1 MPNVATESTEELVMP
16 SLDGMTKEELEDIA
30 SSTPED
36 IAARLTNP
44 KEDEV
49 DAQIADKSGAL
60 DIAPST
66 KPNAKPTSSSPDEAI
81 EVDLGNGRMIT
92 FKNRDELIHNFSSL
106 RMGLDEINAKHGRTV
121 QELQRL
127 KGIDTQFADLQRQLD
142 EMKRSPAQPPKG
154 QQAAATSAMVQTAV
168 GAGIDPDKFFA
179 DLTVENFAQKL
190 NQLNQ
195 ISEEGA
201 SKRVRAELEPT
212 IEEIRRENKELKDRF
227 GKIESDMTYR
237 EKKSVFDS
245 HYLNLMNEITQLQ
258 GKVGSLKTQWTP
270 AQINDAITQYGP
282 EQAHLLVP
290 PGDFEKWEVIESM
303 LKETYCPVD
312 GQGNLDITQRK
323 LKSINGAWAAY
334 VADHPELND
343 NTIATA
349 HTNGQQQVI
358 DQIRRVADRPPTLPN
373 NFSTEDTE
381 PGAMTIEEASKWIN
395 TPADTLKIWERTKDP
410 RWVKFQ
416 QAQDFAAKYTG

>member
-1 MPNVATESTEELVMP
+1 MPIPATDTEEELVMP

-49 DAQIADKSGAL
+49 DAQITDKSGAL
-60 DIAPST
+60 EIAPKNTIT
-66 KPNAKPTSSSPDEAI
+66 KPIPKTGPDEAI
-81 EVDLGNGRMIT
+81 EVDLGNGRKIK

-106 RMGLDEINAKHGRTV
+106 RNGLDEINAKHGRTV
-121 QELQRL
+121 SELQRL

-142 EMKRSPAQPPKG
+142 EMRRSPAQPSVG
-154 QQAAATSAMVQTAV
+154 QPVAVSAATAQKAEEL
-168 GAGIDPDKFFA
+168 GIDLS
-179 DLTVENFAQKL
+179 DLTPENFAEKMVL
-190 NQLNQ
+190 LRKAAAL
-195 ISEEGA
+195 EA
-201 SKRVRAELEPT
+201 RKELEPT
-212 IEEIRRENKELKDRF
+212 IAEIRRENKELRDQF
-227 GKIESDMTYR
+227 GRIESDMTFR
-237 EKKSVFDS
+237 EQKSVFDS
-245 HYLNLMNEITQLQ
+245 HYLNLMSEVTQLQ

-270 AQINDAITQYGP
+270 AQINDAIIQYGP
-282 EQAHLLVP
+282 EQARLVVP
-290 PGDFEKWEVIESM
+290 PGDFEKWETIEAM

-343 NTIATA
+343 NTIVTA

-358 DQIRRVADRPPTLPN
+358 DQIRRVSDRPPVLPN
-373 NFSTEDTE
+373 NLSTEDAE
-381 PGAMTIEEASKWIN
+381 PGSMSIEEATKWIS
-395 TPADTLKIWERTKDP
+395 TPADTLKIWERTNDP
-410 RWVKFQ
+410 RWQKFQ
-416 QAQDFAAKYTG
+416 EAQDFAAKYTG